1 MFSETELY
9 IIKASLEIIT
19 NDENPKTGTVWDI
32 KEKMEDSGYKT
43 EKLEFVRA
51 FNELKQK
58 GYLEEHSYGLEKVM
72 YFYTPNMKKP
82 EIVEAINKLGYD
94 VEKIESFINSY
105 VEKRSS
111 VKK

>member
-9 IIKASLEIIT
+9 IIKASLGMIT
-19 NDENPKTGTVWDI
+19 NDENPKTGTVWDL
-32 KEKMEDSGYKT
+32 KEKMEELGYKT
-43 EKLEFVRA
+43 EKLEFIRA

-58 GYLEEHSYGLEKVM
+58 GCLEERSYVLEKVM
-72 YFYTPNMKKP
+72 YFYTPNLDRK
-82 EIVEAINKLGYD
+82 EVIEVINQLGYQP
-94 VEKIESFINSY
+94 EEIESFINSY